1 MRRNVIGELGTMFL
15 GVTAILIA
23 SVIIAIGSGESVTA
37 QVVGLLFTGT
47 LGVVLRILG
56 KGDKVPE

>member
-23 SVIIAIGSGESVTA
+23 SVIIAIGSG
-37 QVVGLLFTGT
+37 
-47 LGVVLRILG
+47 G
-56 KGDKVPE
+56 KALPHRWLASCSPGRWV